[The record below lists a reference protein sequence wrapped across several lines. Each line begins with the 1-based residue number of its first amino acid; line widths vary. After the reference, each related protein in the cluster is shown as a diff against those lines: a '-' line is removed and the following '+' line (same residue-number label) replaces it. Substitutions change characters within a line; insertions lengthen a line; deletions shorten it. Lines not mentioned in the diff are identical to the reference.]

1 MEVSVE
7 VSWNRTGAL
16 RDHIVSG
23 DSSVTSSAVRVP
35 AQPPVMCTLRK
46 AHTAGAEGSVLQS
59 SQVVGALV
67 EVRCQ
72 GQLLLP
78 CLFVSAC
85 LSDSQGHRSSQ
96 KPVCLLGKEHHKH
109 IHLRC
114 GCEGLGLALD
124 FMLGKHQSKCHRF
137 RPLILACGFAVT
149 LLGPRTFLCPQ
160 ITRAHLQ
167 RPQVLRHALSVDAI
181 LEDGQDAEAVSNV
194 AQEANGGQEEGKH
207 VLLVVL
213 DDNPYLSGS
222 TKAALKHAAIGAKA
236 GNKVTAMVLPGT
248 PDGNL
253 TNPEVL

>member
-1 MEVSVE
+1 
-7 VSWNRTGAL
+7 
-16 RDHIVSG
+16 
-23 DSSVTSSAVRVP
+23 
-35 AQPPVMCTLRK
+35 
-46 AHTAGAEGSVLQS
+46 
-59 SQVVGALV
+59 
-67 EVRCQ
+67 
-72 GQLLLP
+72 
-78 CLFVSAC
+78 
-85 LSDSQGHRSSQ
+85 
-96 KPVCLLGKEHHKH
+96 
-109 IHLRC
+109 
-114 GCEGLGLALD
+114 
-124 FMLGKHQSKCHRF
+124 MLGKHQSKCHRF

-253 TNPEVL
+253 TNPEVLVNTLRWWFEENEVPADRYEELVPSVNMAPAALVADAVEELECDQVVISAEAVAKKRIDIPLLATFLGCPMLLVPE